1 MAGAGFVIPV
11 RLILFVLGYFQWFL
25 FPFHCI
31 ENKPKKEWKTPLIFH
46 HSLYPKVKE
55 ANYKG
60 FMWFHSF
67 LAPFSLNYNGWSER
81 SEMKEAWI
89 QWKER
94 GAKWMEHRTLLI
106 LLTRANSMNRMNEH
120 LYLVYFVS
128 FAYLILYLL
137 VIYKDSYYL
146 VTWFIF

>member
-1 MAGAGFVIPV
+1 
-11 RLILFVLGYFQWFL
+11 
-25 FPFHCI
+25 
-31 ENKPKKEWKTPLIFH
+31 
-46 HSLYPKVKE
+46 
-55 ANYKG
+55 
-60 FMWFHSF
+60 
-67 LAPFSLNYNGWSER
+67 
-81 SEMKEAWI
+81 
-89 QWKER
+89 
-94 GAKWMEHRTLLI
+94 MEHRTLLI